1 MKALIWI
8 GCLGVFAA
16 VEGISVLLGYELGV
30 APTILLA
37 AACFLLARVLSLRLD
52 ERQKQQ
58 RTKAR
63 KKPPA
68 KK

>member
-8 GCLGVFAA
+8 VCLGVFAA
-16 VEGISVLLGYELGV
+16 VEGISALLGYELGV
-30 APTILLA
+30 VPTILLA

-52 ERQKQQ
+52 ERQKQK
-58 RTKAR
+58 RTEAR